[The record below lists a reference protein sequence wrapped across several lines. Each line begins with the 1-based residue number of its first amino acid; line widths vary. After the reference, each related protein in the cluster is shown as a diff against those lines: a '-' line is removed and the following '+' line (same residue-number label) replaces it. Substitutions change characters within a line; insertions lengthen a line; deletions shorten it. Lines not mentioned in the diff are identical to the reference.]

1 MRGQGTI
8 APADQ
13 TAGCLQLAYV
23 QLRHCWREGTLC
35 APETQTV
42 RRPRIVLFSV
52 EIGLADANEAVDAII
67 LADVKEAVDAELT
80 HLLKLSFVLPHCL
93 RQCSTSA
100 GPENRPMHLR
110 KRGMTER
117 KIAFVTGCKFRKIM
131 QHRTVQQL
139 IEFRVGSHSTTV
151 WQTGKQCRQGSRAT
165 PLRSNEVAQSRQRYS
180 ESTLER
186 FARHIVST
194 LGLGG
199 KGKGQHLEIG
209 NWHAYQLTCA
219 PFGTA

>member
-1 MRGQGTI
+1 MRGQGTT

-13 TAGCLQLAYV
+13 TAGCLQLANV
-23 QLRHCWREGTLC
+23 QLRHCWREGMLC

-42 RRPRIVLFSV
+42 RRPRIILFSV
-52 EIGLADANEAVDAII
+52 EIG

-110 KRGMTER
+110 KRVMTER
-117 KIAFVTGCKFRKIM
+117 KFAFVTGCKFRKIM

-151 WQTGKQCRQGSRAT
+151 WQTGKQCRQGSRAI
-165 PLRSNEVAQSRQRYS
+165 PLRSMRLHKAENATVK
-180 ESTLER
+180 
-186 FARHIVST
+186 ARLSGLQGT
-194 LGLGG
+194 SSAPLGLVAKAKSNTGRSA
-199 KGKGQHLEIG
+199 IG
-209 NWHAYQLTCA
+209 T
-219 PFGTA
+219 PIS